1 MEREQRKLQAVW
13 GKNTEKKN
21 IEMNMEE
28 QVTFKIIGAGT
39 ELGLSWA
46 MLKLSF
52 KFELKF

>member
-1 MEREQRKLQAVW
+1 MRANVLVMEREQRKLQAVW

-39 ELGLSWA
+39 ELGHA
-46 MLKLSF
+46 QVKL
-52 KFELKF
+52 